1 MGAALPR
8 GGGVEAVRRAVDMF
22 NTVKA
27 LPDGWYL
34 IHVDGCVVDN
44 PKDWITVPDEA
55 MPAVKFIIE
64 EVERDDGK
72 GND

>member
-1 MGAALPR
+1 
-8 GGGVEAVRRAVDMF
+8 MF

-27 LPDGWYL
+27 PPDGWYL

-55 MPAVKFIIE
+55 MPAVRFIIE
-64 EVERDDGK
+64 EVERDERLHRPAGGK
-72 GND
+72 TGDSRRRAAQ

>member
-1 MGAALPR
+1 MINAAKTPP
-8 GGGVEAVRRAVDMF
+8 E
-22 NTVKA
+22 
-27 LPDGWYL
+27 GWYL
-34 IHVDGCVVDN
+34 VHTDGRLVDN
-44 PKDWITVPDEA
+44 PKDWQKVPDEA